1 MQHIW
6 VESTDLV
13 IGNMAKSMLAKFD
26 KYWEV
31 VHGILAVA
39 NVLDPRYKLG
49 VVQYFFQTFYGDK
62 VASEIEKVKTY
73 CNDLCRDYEC
83 SSIATSSSK
92 HVQSVVG
99 GANLTKGD
107 PVRNKLKTFM
117 ESATHLAETSE
128 LDLYLEAKRSP
139 FDDDLDVLSWW
150 QTEGKKYPTLS
161 KIAKDLLA
169 IPVSTVASESAFS
182 TGGRLLSAHRSRL
195 HPDILEALM
204 CSQSWSLESSED
216 YEIDEDL
223 LLPQQL
229 EA

>member
-1 MQHIW
+1 MEATVAEQQPDQTEMGRLSSVSIPA
-6 VESTDLV
+6 VLV
-13 IGNMAKSMLAKFD
+13 GEQKPSSLITQPLRACDIS
-26 KYWEV
+26 
-31 VHGILAVA
+31 IT
-39 NVLDPRYKLG
+39 
-49 VVQYFFQTFYGDK
+49 Q
-62 VASEIEKVKTY
+62 VKTY

-99 GANLTKGD
+99 GENLTKGD

-139 FDDDLDVLSWW
+139 FDDDLDVL
-150 QTEGKKYPTLS
+150 
-161 KIAKDLLA
+161 
-169 IPVSTVASESAFS
+169 
-182 TGGRLLSAHRSRL
+182 
-195 HPDILEALM
+195 
-204 CSQSWSLESSED
+204 
-216 YEIDEDL
+216 